1 MDRPT
6 ATLYCT
12 PPMIR
17 TGIATALADAGWR
30 VTGSDSV
37 PPEHSNVAV
46 VFVRSQRGV
55 TEIRTVRRDHP
66 EGPVVAMTDDTDADL
81 SAAVIGAGATSVL
94 NWDSSP
100 EVLAAAMELTRQRI
114 SAIPTDT
121 LEFIARHGTDT
132 TSITDAERSWLHH
145 LEQGITISQLAPI
158 SGYSERSLYRQ
169 LNQLY
174 HRLGVTDRAAAIA
187 EARRRELM

>member
-1 MDRPT
+1 
-6 ATLYCT
+6 
-12 PPMIR
+12 MIR
-17 TGIATALADAGWR
+17 TGIATALADAGWS
-30 VTGSDSV
+30 VAAGDSV
-37 PPEHSNVAV
+37 SPEPSSVAV

-66 EGPVVAMTDDTDADL
+66 EGAVVAMTDDTDADL

-100 EVLAAAMELTRQRI
+100 EVLAAAMELTRRGI

-121 LEFIARHGTDT
+121 LEFIARHGTNT

-158 SGYSERSLYRQ
+158 AGYSERSLYRQ

-174 HRLGVTDRAAAIA
+174 HRLGVTDRTAAIA